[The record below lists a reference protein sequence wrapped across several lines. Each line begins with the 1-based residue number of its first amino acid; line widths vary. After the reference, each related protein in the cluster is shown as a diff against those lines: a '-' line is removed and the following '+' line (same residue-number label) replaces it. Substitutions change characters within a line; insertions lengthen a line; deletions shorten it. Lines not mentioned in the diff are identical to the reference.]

1 MTFVRGG
8 DARAG
13 IVHRMGSQSSTL
25 EQLWQSLGLDSLPPD
40 AGTAIDLDATRVPDW
55 EQATVRHEQVSAP
68 PLSTTE
74 RVDLPRISLTP
85 PVSDVEAKTEVH
97 RDLVVTGLLGE
108 GGMGRVLLAHQASL
122 GRDVAVKVPRANASQ
137 GTITALLSEAKTTG
151 GLEHPGV
158 IPVYSL
164 ASDAEGH
171 PALVMKRVDGV
182 SWSMLL
188 RSADDPAWSRLGPAD
203 GDRLET
209 HVELLRQV
217 CNAIAYA
224 HRKGVLHRDIK
235 PSNVLI
241 GEFGEVYVADWGIA
255 IRKVGKGEVR
265 RPSLV
270 GTPVY
275 LAPEMATGD
284 DAQMDERTDV
294 FLLGATLYELLSGEP
309 PWRGP
314 DLKAVV
320 EVAWACQPRPLPTTA
335 PPELV
340 AICLKAMSREKDE
353 RYATA
358 LEFRE
363 ALGGFLRHRGSV
375 QLARATEERL
385 QTLLAT
391 LQSTAREHVYP
402 LLSECRFGFT
412 QALREWPENEAAR
425 RGLAR
430 CLEETARYELSQG
443 NLEPARALLAEL
455 KEIPED
461 LKAALATLE
470 RTAKESQRRHARL
483 EQLSQEM
490 DPHVASRQRV
500 AFFAV
505 TTIVITA
512 IVLAP
517 VLIPGFRQ
525 SLLGLGEWYLSVMIA
540 PLIVVFLLAVW
551 IGRRSILSTRLN
563 RRLIGLVT
571 ISGVGTLISRVACAL
586 LGLSVRQTIVQN
598 FILVTLVCFTGGVT
612 LHWGFFWSAGA
623 MVAGLAFTT
632 FFPGT
637 EPAIF
642 GVASVGALVFA
653 VLSWRG
659 WKGEFSLENRKGP

>member
-1 MTFVRGG
+1 
-8 DARAG
+8 
-13 IVHRMGSQSSTL
+13 MGSQASTL
-25 EQLWQSLGLDSLPPD
+25 DQLWQSLGLDSLPPD

-55 EQATVRHEQVSAP
+55 EQATVRPEQVSAP

-74 RVDLPRISLTP
+74 RIDLPRISLTP
-85 PVSDVEAKTEVH
+85 PVGDLEAKVEVH

-122 GRDVAVKVPRANASQ
+122 GRDVAVKVPRSNATR
-137 GTITALLSEAKTTG
+137 GTINALVSEAKITG

-164 ASDAEGH
+164 ASDVGGN

-188 RSADDPAWSRLGPAD
+188 RSSDDPAWDRIGAGS
-203 GDRLET
+203 GDRVDA

-255 IRKVGKGEVR
+255 IRKVGPGEVR
-265 RPSLV
+265 KPSLV

-314 DLKAVV
+314 DLKAVL
-320 EVAWACQPRPLPTTA
+320 EVAWTCRPRPLPEEA
-335 PPELV
+335 PAELA
-340 AICLKAMSREKDE
+340 AICLKAMSRAKED
-353 RYATA
+353 RFDSA

-375 QLARATEERL
+375 QLARATEARL

-391 LQSTAREHVYP
+391 LQSTERDHVYP

-425 RGLAR
+425 RGLSR
-430 CLEETARYELSQG
+430 CLEETARFEISLG
-443 NLEPARALLAEL
+443 NLAAARVLLAEL
-455 KEIPED
+455 NEIPAE
-461 LKAALATLE
+461 LQAAVAALE
-470 RTAKESQRRHARL
+470 RTAKESERRHARL

-490 DPHVASRQRV
+490 DPHVAARQRI
-500 AFFAV
+500 AFFAATV
-505 TTIVITA
+505 ALITA
-512 IVLAP
+512 IVAAP
-517 VLIPGFRQ
+517 VLFPSLRQ
-525 SLLGLGEWYLSVMIA
+525 LLLRQGDWYLTLLNV
-540 PLIVVFLLAVW
+540 PLLVVFFLAVW
-551 IGRRSILSTRLN
+551 VGRRSILSTRLN
-563 RRLIGLVT
+563 RRLIGMVT
-571 ISGVGTLISRVACAL
+571 IAALGTLWSRVACAL
-586 LGLSVRQTIVQN
+586 LGLSVRETLVQN
-598 FILVTLVCFTGGVT
+598 FIGVALVCFTGGIT

-623 MVAGLAFTT
+623 MVAGLAVAAL
-632 FFPGT
+632 FPGI
-637 EPAIF
+637 EPPTFAA
-642 GVASVGALVFA
+642 ASVGALVFA

-659 WKGEFSLENRKGP
+659 WKGELSLEKKDR